1 MESIAGI
8 KVGGWQTAY
17 SGIVDEGYLDAM
29 SAQEQPTRLKT
40 YPLASFLVAEKGGN
54 VLGFCR
60 ISEGCLADRVTS
72 GCEIRDIYIR
82 SDMKRQGIGTK
93 LFEYTVQEVS
103 SSGLELGAIR
113 LTLLCFIMWSL
124 WIKGRKF
131 LIF

>member
-1 MESIAGI
+1 M
-8 KVGGWQTAY
+8 
-17 SGIVDEGYLDAM
+17 
-29 SAQEQPTRLKT
+29 
-40 YPLASFLVAEKGGN
+40 
-54 VLGFCR
+54 GFCR

-93 LFEYTVQEVS
+93 LFEYTVQEVL